1 MTISC
6 LDNLLNSCTRK
17 QNKIHCFRIKGEDL
31 HVFDCCVRSNGL
43 AWIWY
48 LTHSVYNIA
57 AGLSLLR
64 RTLMMTTGAMR
75 TLLFSPSPPISTSFW
90 PSLLPEDIHIEKT
103 CLPIVSSHIVLHVL
117 LLIKKFDMFVEI
129 FKKDV
134 CH

>member
-1 MTISC
+1 
-6 LDNLLNSCTRK
+6 
-17 QNKIHCFRIKGEDL
+17 
-31 HVFDCCVRSNGL
+31 
-43 AWIWY
+43 
-48 LTHSVYNIA
+48 
-57 AGLSLLR
+57 
-64 RTLMMTTGAMR
+64 MMTTGAMR

-90 PSLLPEDIHIEKT
+90 LSLLPEDIHIEKT